1 MTSAPPDRRVTTAV
15 GLLGQ
20 VFAGVDAPLAF
31 RLWDGTSTR
40 VGGAGD
46 GGFAVVFRSRPVFR
60 RLLRRPSPLRFGE
73 AFIAGEIDIEGDIFA
88 AMQAANAIERV
99 RVPLRTR
106 VAVLTG
112 LLRV

>member
-1 MTSAPPDRRVTTAV
+1 MPPAPPDRRVTTAV
-15 GLLGQ
+15 GLLEQ
-20 VFAGVDAPLAF
+20 AFAGVDTPLAF

-40 VGGAGD
+40 VGAPGD

-73 AFIAGEIDIEGDIFA
+73 AFIAGDIDIEGDIFA
-88 AMQAANAIERV
+88 AMEAANAIERM

-106 VAVLTG
+106 LAVLAG
-112 LLRV
+112 LFRV